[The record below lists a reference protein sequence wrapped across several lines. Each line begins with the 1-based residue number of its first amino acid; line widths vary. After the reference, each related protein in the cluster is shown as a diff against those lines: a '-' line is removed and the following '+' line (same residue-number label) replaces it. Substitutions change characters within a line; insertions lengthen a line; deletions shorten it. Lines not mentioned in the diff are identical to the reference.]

1 MDDTDALAVL
11 IDPLTNDLQESSTT
25 VFAYRRLNHVNKT
38 YLSMEEKVGRMKD
51 NPKLVDLGPVGATAK
66 KLDEDVTS
74 LQSKVILFLIYF

>member
-1 MDDTDALAVL
+1 
-11 IDPLTNDLQESSTT
+11 
-25 VFAYRRLNHVNKT
+25 
-38 YLSMEEKVGRMKD
+38 MEEKVGRMKD